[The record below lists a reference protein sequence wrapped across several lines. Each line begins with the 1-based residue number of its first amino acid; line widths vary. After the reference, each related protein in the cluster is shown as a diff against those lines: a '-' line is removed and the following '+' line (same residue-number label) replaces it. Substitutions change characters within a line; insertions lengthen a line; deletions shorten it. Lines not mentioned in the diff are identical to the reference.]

1 MYMLTFVLTMSTFS
15 CIIKAGREGAEPRPE
30 IIDRHEGGTEMQITE
45 QMIIQRYFAAIIHL
59 IQEEAGQTP
68 IDLEMTLYTGDGELP
83 F

>member
-1 MYMLTFVLTMSTFS
+1 
-15 CIIKAGREGAEPRPE
+15 
-30 IIDRHEGGTEMQITE
+30 MQITE